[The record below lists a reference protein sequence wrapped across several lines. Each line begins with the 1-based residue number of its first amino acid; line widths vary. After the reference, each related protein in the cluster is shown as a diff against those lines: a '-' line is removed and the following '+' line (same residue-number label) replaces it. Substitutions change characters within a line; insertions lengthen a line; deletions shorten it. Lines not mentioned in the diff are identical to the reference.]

1 MLMKMEC
8 TWWYSIMRR
17 NFEGKEWMINSNT
30 FNRSRYYV
38 KYLISQNF
46 PLDRFLDRIKTN
58 LHIVLCFSPVGEKF
72 RRIFKHFMN
81 MTISLSDPCWNLSIC
96 QVSSPQ
102 VSWSHL
108 RLHHQL
114 VSGLKIFVLLLNQ
127 RWDLS
132 LPALPMTGHEY
143 LSKFLHDQIF
153 GPKILQHDR
162 FHALYNNV
170 SASEPAIWVLSC

>member
-1 MLMKMEC
+1 MNGGPTRRIVLFCYSC
-8 TWWYSIMRR
+8 TRR
-17 NFEGKEWMINSNT
+17 KFSTWSVPPMHKKILAFVVDENVLYMIIPYTKRIYAGKEWMINSNT

-96 QVSSPQ
+96 QVSSP
-102 VSWSHL
+102 
-108 RLHHQL
+108 
-114 VSGLKIFVLLLNQ
+114 
-127 RWDLS
+127 
-132 LPALPMTGHEY
+132 
-143 LSKFLHDQIF
+143 
-153 GPKILQHDR
+153 
-162 FHALYNNV
+162 
-170 SASEPAIWVLSC
+170 

>member
-1 MLMKMEC
+1 MIIPYTKRI
-8 TWWYSIMRR
+8 Y
-17 NFEGKEWMINSNT
+17 EGKEWMINSNT

-81 MTISLSDPCWNLSIC
+81 MTISLSDPCWNLSIR

-108 RLHHQL
+108 RLYHQL
-114 VSGLKIFVLLLNQ
+114 VSGLKIFVLYWTRGEICHCQHCQRPDMKSCQNFYTTGFSGQKFYSTTLLCNT
-127 RWDLS
+127 L
-132 LPALPMTGHEY
+132 
-143 LSKFLHDQIF
+143 
-153 GPKILQHDR
+153 
-162 FHALYNNV
+162 
-170 SASEPAIWVLSC
+170 